1 MKKILRKIANKFGY
15 DFIKINVHSAD
26 KAHKIS
32 NVKVGNYNILMP
44 GNNPQISLYKYY
56 PTSNTQLARLT
67 EIILKNNDRRGCQC
81 RRYYCCSKNKN

>member
-32 NVKVGNYNILMP
+32 NVKVGNYNIL
-44 GNNPQISLYKYY
+44 NQTIKTNYLF
-56 PTSNTQLARLT
+56 L
-67 EIILKNNDRRGCQC
+67 
-81 RRYYCCSKNKN
+81 